1 MTSSPIDRW
10 MRGLA
15 LFGVLLCFGVVVLGA
30 YVRLTDAGLGCPDW
44 PGCYGHV
51 SPVGAQE
58 NPASQAQFPGRPL
71 ESGKAWHEMI
81 HRYAAGTLGCV
92 IIVIAALAIA
102 ARTRRSRAGPRQEIG
117 AGYGLLLFATV
128 IVQAVLGM
136 LTVTWL
142 LKPLI
147 VTLHLIFGMTTLALL
162 WWAWLRLQQR
172 PPGTIHLRTVPERA
186 TTQWSSGAATARTAY
201 WLAVLAIVVLA
212 AQFFLGGWT
221 SANYA
226 AVACPDFPKCQ
237 GAWWPHADFG
247 HAFILWRGVS
257 SGISLHGGG
266 SQGWIDYQGGILA
279 NPARVAI
286 HFAHRLGA
294 LTVTLTVLAAALFVI
309 ARPSLAAARN
319 RAYLVLAALGLQ
331 LAIGISMVL
340 TAFPLWLTTG
350 HTAGAA
356 LLLMAILSLTAKLHA
371 VRAVRAA

>member
-1 MTSSPIDRW
+1 LSKLPIDRW
-10 MRGLA
+10 LRGLA

-51 SPVGAQE
+51 TPVGAE
-58 NPASQAQFPGRPL
+58 DSPTSQAQFPDRPL
-71 ESGKAWHEMI
+71 QAGKAWHEMI

-102 ARTRRSRAGPRQEIG
+102 APEPKVVG
-117 AGYGLLLFATV
+117 AGFGLLLFGTV
-128 IVQAVLGM
+128 IVQALLGM

-147 VTLHLIFGMTTLALL
+147 VTLHLMFGMTTLALL
-162 WWAWLRLQQR
+162 WWLWLRVQQR
-172 PPGTIHLRTVPERA
+172 PRGTVHLQMMPERGPS
-186 TTQWSSGAATARTAY
+186 TWSSALPSARFAY
-201 WLAVLAIVVLA
+201 GLAVLAVVVLA
-212 AQFFLGGWT
+212 VQFFLGGWT

-226 AVACPDFPKCQ
+226 AVACPDFPTCQ
-237 GAWWPHADFG
+237 GAWWPRADFS
-247 HAFILWRGVS
+247 HAFVLWRG
-257 SGISLHGGG
+257 L
-266 SQGWIDYQGGILA
+266 WINYEGGILA

-286 HFAHRLGA
+286 HLAHRLGA
-294 LTVTLTVLAAALFVI
+294 LTVTLTFLAAASFVVSQ
-309 ARPSLAAARN
+309 PSLAAARA

-340 TAFPLWLTTG
+340 TTFPLWLTTA

-356 LLLMAILSLTAKLHA
+356 LLLMAILALTAKLHA
-371 VRAVRAA
+371 LRAVRAARAE

>member
-1 MTSSPIDRW
+1 MTPMPIDRW

-51 SPVGAQE
+51 SPVGAEE
-58 NPASQAQFPGRPL
+58 NPTSQAQFPGRPL
-71 ESGKAWHEMI
+71 EPGKAWHEMI

-92 IIVIAALAIA
+92 IIAIAALAII
-102 ARTRRSRAGPRQEIG
+102 ARTRRGLARSPPAVG

-162 WWAWLRLQQR
+162 WWAWLRLQLR
-172 PPGTIHLRTVPERA
+172 HPGAVHLRTVPERGA
-186 TTQWSSGAATARTAY
+186 AKWSAAATAARIAY
-201 WLAVLAIVVLA
+201 WLAVLAVIVLA
-212 AQFFLGGWT
+212 VQFFLGGWT

-237 GAWWPHADFG
+237 DAWWPHADFG
-247 HAFILWRGVS
+247 HAFILWRG
-257 SGISLHGGG
+257 L
-266 SQGWIDYQGGILA
+266 WIDYQGGILA

-294 LTVTLTVLAAALFVI
+294 LTVTLTLLAAAVFVI
-309 ARPSLAAARN
+309 AQPSLTAART

-331 LAIGISMVL
+331 LAIGISMVVK
-340 TAFPLWLTTG
+340 AFPLWLTTA

-356 LLLMAILSLTAKLHA
+356 LLLMAVLGLTAKLHA
-371 VRAVRAA
+371 VRAVRSG

>member
-1 MTSSPIDRW
+1 MSQMPIDRW

-15 LFGVLLCFGVVVLGA
+15 LLGVLLCFGVIVLGA

-51 SPVGAQE
+51 SPVGAE
-58 NPASQAQFPGRPL
+58 DSPASQALYPGRPL
-71 ESGKAWHEMI
+71 QAGKAWHEMI

-92 IIVIAALAIA
+92 IIVIAALAISSRKPKA
-102 ARTRRSRAGPRQEIG
+102 AG
-117 AGYGLLLFATV
+117 AGFGVLLFATV

-162 WWAWLRLQQR
+162 WWLWLRLRQPAR
-172 PPGTIHLRTVPERA
+172 GVVHLHAAPERGSA
-186 TTQWSSGAATARTAY
+186 PWPGAQSAARIAY
-201 WLAVLAIVVLA
+201 WLAVLAVVVLA
-212 AQFFLGGWT
+212 VQFFLGGWT

-226 AVACPDFPKCQ
+226 AVACPDFPTCQ
-237 GAWWPHADFG
+237 GVWWPHADYA
-247 HAFILWRGVS
+247 HAFVLWRGA
-257 SGISLHGGG
+257 
-266 SQGWIDYQGGILA
+266 WIDYQGGILA

-294 LTVTLTVLAAALFVI
+294 LAVTLTFLGVCLFVI
-309 ARPSLAAARN
+309 SRRPLAAARP

-331 LAIGISMVL
+331 LAIGISMVM
-340 TAFPLWLTTG
+340 TAFPLWLTTV

-356 LLLMAILSLTAKLHA
+356 LLLMAILALTAKLHA
-371 VRAVRAA
+371 VRAIRAA

>member
-1 MTSSPIDRW
+1 MPIDRW

-15 LFGVLLCFGVVVLGA
+15 LFGVLLCFGVIVLGA

-44 PGCYGHV
+44 PGCYGHI
-51 SPVGAQE
+51 SPVGAE
-58 NPASQAQFPGRPL
+58 DSPGSQAQFPGRPL
-71 ESGKAWHEMI
+71 QAGKAWHEMI

-92 IIVIAALAIA
+92 IIVIAALAIS
-102 ARTRRSRAGPRQEIG
+102 ARTSRGQRGLPKVVG
-117 AGYGLLLFATV
+117 TGFGLLLFATV
-128 IVQAVLGM
+128 VVQAILGM

-147 VTLHLIFGMTTLALL
+147 VTLHLIFGMITLGLL
-162 WWAWLRLQQR
+162 WWLWLRLQQR
-172 PPGTIHLRTVPERA
+172 PRGTVHLQTVPERGSA
-186 TTQWSSGAATARTAY
+186 TWSSALSTVRVAY
-201 WLAVLAIVVLA
+201 RLAILGVVVLA
-212 AQFFLGGWT
+212 AQFFLGAWT

-226 AVACPDFPKCQ
+226 ALACPDFPTCQ

-247 HAFILWRGVS
+247 HAFVLWRG
-257 SGISLHGGG
+257 L
-266 SQGWIDYQGGILA
+266 WINYQGGILA

-294 LTVTLTVLAAALFVI
+294 LTVTLTFLAVSLFVI
-309 ARPSLAAARN
+309 SRSSLAAARP

-340 TAFPLWLTTG
+340 RTFPLWLTTA

-356 LLLMAILSLTAKLHA
+356 LLLMAILALTAKLHA
-371 VRAVRAA
+371 LRAVRAA

>member
-1 MTSSPIDRW
+1 MTPMLIDRW

-44 PGCYGHV
+44 PGCYGHA
-51 SPVGAQE
+51 SPVGAAE
-58 NPASQAQFPGRPL
+58 SPVSQAQFPGRPL
-71 ESGKAWHEMI
+71 ETGKAWHEMI

-102 ARTRRSRAGPRQEIG
+102 ARKPKAVG

-128 IVQAVLGM
+128 IVQAWLGM

-162 WWAWLRLQQR
+162 WWLWLTVRQR
-172 PPGTIHLRTVPERA
+172 PRGAVQLRTVPERGSA
-186 TTQWSSGAATARTAY
+186 AWSDALATARAAY
-201 WLAVLAIVVLA
+201 GLAVLGVIVLA

-226 AVACPDFPKCQ
+226 TIACPDFPTCQ
-237 GAWWPHADFG
+237 GAWWPHADFS
-247 HAFILWRGVS
+247 HAFVLWRGLWVN
-257 SGISLHGGG
+257 
-266 SQGWIDYQGGILA
+266 YEGGILA

-294 LTVTLTVLAAALFVI
+294 LTVTLTFLATSLFVI
-309 ARPSLAAARN
+309 SRPSLAVARP
-319 RAYLVLAALGLQ
+319 RAWLVLAALGLQ

-340 TAFPLWLTTG
+340 ATFPLWLTTA

-356 LLLMAILSLTAKLHA
+356 LLLMAILALTAKLQA
-371 VRAVRAA
+371 VRAVRTA

>member
-1 MTSSPIDRW
+1 MSWNPIDRW

-15 LFGVLLCFGVVVLGA
+15 FFGVLLCFGVVVLGA

-44 PGCYGHV
+44 PGCYGHI
-51 SPVGAQE
+51 SPVGAE
-58 NPASQAQFPGRPL
+58 DSAASQAQFPGRPL
-71 ESGKAWHEMI
+71 QARKAWHEMI

-102 ARTRRSRAGPRQEIG
+102 ARKPKVVG

-136 LTVTWL
+136 WTVTWL

-147 VTLHLIFGMTTLALL
+147 VTLHLLFGMTTLALL
-162 WWAWLRLQQR
+162 WWLWLRLQLR
-172 PPGTIHLRTVPERA
+172 PFPF
-186 TTQWSSGAATARTAY
+186 SGAASVFSGRISEGRGRQGGGAWSAGGRSELKIAY
-201 WLAVLAIVVLA
+201 WLAVLSIIVLA

-226 AVACPDFPKCQ
+226 ALACPDFPTCQ

-247 HAFILWRGVS
+247 HAFVLWRG
-257 SGISLHGGG
+257 I
-266 SQGWIDYQGGILA
+266 WTNYQGGILA

-294 LTVTLTVLAAALFVI
+294 LTVTLTFLATALFVI
-309 ARPSLAAARN
+309 FQPSLAAARS
-319 RAYLVLAALGLQ
+319 RAYLVLVALGLQ

-340 TAFPLWLTTG
+340 KTFPLWLTTA

-356 LLLMAILSLTAKLHA
+356 LLLMAILALTAKLH
-371 VRAVRAA
+371 VLRAVRAA

>member
-1 MTSSPIDRW
+1 MLIDRW

-51 SPVGAQE
+51 SPVGAE
-58 NPASQAQFPGRPL
+58 RSLASQAQFPGRPL
-71 ESGKAWHEMI
+71 EPGKAWHEMI

-102 ARTRRSRAGPRQEIG
+102 ARRPKVVG
-117 AGYGLLLFATV
+117 AGFGLLLFATV
-128 IVQAVLGM
+128 IVQALLGM

-147 VTLHLIFGMTTLALL
+147 VTLHLLFGMTTLALL
-162 WWAWLRLQQR
+162 WWLWLTVHHR
-172 PPGTIHLRTVPERA
+172 PRGTIHLQTVPQRGSA
-186 TTQWSSGAATARTAY
+186 AWSDALAAARMAY
-201 WLAVLAIVVLA
+201 GLAILGVIVLA

-226 AVACPDFPKCQ
+226 TIACPDFPTCQ
-237 GAWWPHADFG
+237 GAWWPRADFS
-247 HAFILWRGVS
+247 HAFVLWRGLWVN
-257 SGISLHGGG
+257 
-266 SQGWIDYQGGILA
+266 YEGGILA

-294 LTVTLTVLAAALFVI
+294 LTVTLTFLAASLYVI
-309 ARPSLAAARN
+309 SRPSLAVARP
-319 RAYLVLAALGLQ
+319 RAWLVLAALGLQ

-340 TAFPLWLTTG
+340 TTFPLWLTTA

-356 LLLMAILSLTAKLHA
+356 LLLMAILALTAKLRA
-371 VRAVRAA
+371 VRAVRTA

>member
-1 MTSSPIDRW
+1 MPIDRW

-51 SPVGAQE
+51 SPVGAE
-58 NPASQAQFPGRPL
+58 ESPGSQAQFPGRPL
-71 ESGKAWHEMI
+71 QPGKAWHEMI

-92 IIVIAALAIA
+92 IIVLAALAIT
-102 ARTRRSRAGPRQEIG
+102 ARSPQIRPRLPNVAGR
-117 AGYGLLLFATV
+117 GYGLLLFATV
-128 IVQAVLGM
+128 IVQALLGM

-147 VTLHLIFGMTTLALL
+147 VTLHLIFGMTTLGLL
-162 WWAWLRLQQR
+162 WWLWLRLQQR
-172 PPGTIHLRTVPERA
+172 PRGTVHLQTVPARGA
-186 TTQWSSGAATARTAY
+186 TTWSSAASAARIAY
-201 WLAVLAIVVLA
+201 WLAVLGIVVLA
-212 AQFFLGGWT
+212 VQFFLGGWT

-226 AVACPDFPKCQ
+226 AVACPDFPQCQ
-237 GAWWPHADFG
+237 ASWWPHTDFR
-247 HAFILWRGVS
+247 HAFILWRG
-257 SGISLHGGG
+257 L
-266 SQGWIDYQGGILA
+266 WINYEGGILA
-279 NPARVAI
+279 NAARVAI

-294 LTVTLTVLAAALFVI
+294 LAVTLTFLAAALFVI
-309 ARPSLAAARN
+309 GRPSLAAART

-340 TAFPLWLTTG
+340 KAFPLWLTTA

-356 LLLMAILSLTAKLHA
+356 LLLMAILALLAKLHA
-371 VRAVRAA
+371 VRAVHAA